1 MPVSLRPPEGC
12 AGASIGPLELELD
25 ENGIVTVPDGIDYSE
40 LLNHGFTPCTDSDL
54 VPLRLKAQQEEEARI
69 EAEVERRVQ
78 ERIKG
83 NALFGKPQEKPVVA
97 APAPDAKGI
106 ESDVVAPSSTA
117 TTEAEAD
124 KTGQP
129 DQAPSAAGKK
139 SK

>member
-1 MPVSLRPPEGC
+1 MGSLANLAPP
-12 AGASIGPLELELD
+12 
-25 ENGIVTVPDGIDYSE
+25 
-40 LLNHGFTPCTDSDL
+40 FTPANASEMGRRGAQARNAQ
-54 VPLRLKAQQEEEARI
+54 LRREKEARI